1 MELPFAVES
10 PAAGRSEN
18 RVGRNEALQHSET
31 DSLVTASSQGSFMNS
46 TNGNINISDHV
57 GLIPNTPQDIVLPSP
72 QLVQSQQQIENQ
84 QGQLVVIAAP
94 EEQAAGMK
102 DGVYG
107 DPDNDFTYV
116 NVTEIDAD
124 EEGPL
129 LEGEDLSLPQDQM
142 RGDVLA
148 VLLSEM
154 QHGETS
160 SMLND
165 TESANKMA
173 LKASEAKKEG
183 DLLTALENHTLA
195 AKLYKDIAVAIRNKN
210 PPLASSLLLLSQT
223 QAKSAIALKS
233 IVKLKPSELRQI
245 LPPSSRDSAEDYSST
260 AMSQKDR
267 LRAVVRGALSSRHP
281 HEEDLSDSQ
290 FLGRAE
296 METTGRGAAT
306 TKSRSAVSHNE
317 NKVGRKS
324 NKNNET
330 RNDHEGTLLTEEQ
343 GSSNP
348 VDEMMELERELR
360 DMDMALELGNSI
372 SSLDVRIQNRM
383 KNSMVGD
390 GSFMVVPPGSSSY
403 MASSIWGS
411 SPGHNNSR
419 QTAIPSN
426 NQQGT
431 AGVRARANRVQ
442 NIIDAS
448 VTPTSRQL
456 YQSPQTGNAQTIS
469 NKNTSGL
476 ESSWWGNTNTTSQIL
491 SSSVM
496 SLGGGKAGIE
506 GGPAS
511 DISGG
516 QSSGNTKQI
525 MRLMDSLK
533 TLGDENAVL
542 LREIEELE
550 AARSEAKAAR
560 ETMKR
565 FKMEYGKRFS
575 TLKNALEK
583 FRQENLSGKNTNNG
597 PVTTSDFM
605 KNATLLDQIQ
615 RQEQMIQKLT
625 RDLKKEKEE
634 SKKKDSALRKYES
647 FYRDIKAR
655 SAQKAAQRQTQQQR
669 QNAKQIR
676 SVPSRSSTQR

>member
-1 MELPFAVES
+1 MNASNDNLDIPFV
-10 PAAGRSEN
+10 
-18 RVGRNEALQHSET
+18 
-31 DSLVTASSQGSFMNS
+31 
-46 TNGNINISDHV
+46 
-57 GLIPNTPQDIVLPSP
+57 PNTPQDIVLPNQRQP
-72 QLVQSQQQIENQ
+72 HQQ
-84 QGQLVVIAAP
+84 QGQLVVIPAP
-94 EEQAAGMK
+94 DEQGVGMK
-102 DGVYG
+102 DGGYG
-107 DPDNDFTYV
+107 DPENDFTYV

-124 EEGPL
+124 EDGPL
-129 LEGEDLSLPQDQM
+129 LEGGDLAISSDQK

-148 VLLSEM
+148 VLVGEM
-154 QHGETS
+154 QQSGGS
-160 SMLND
+160 PLLND
-165 TESANKMA
+165 TEYANEMV
-173 LKASEAKKEG
+173 LKAAEAKKQG
-183 DLLTALENHTLA
+183 DLLSALDHHTQA
-195 AKLYKDIAVAIRNKN
+195 AKLYKDIALVVRDKN

-233 IVKLKPSELRQI
+233 IVKLKPSELLQI
-245 LPPSSRDSAEDYSST
+245 LPPSSRDTSENRSST
-260 AMSQKDR
+260 AISQKDR

-296 METTGRGAAT
+296 TEPTGRNAAT
-306 TKSRSAVSHNE
+306 KARSPLSNNA
-317 NKVGRKS
+317 GRKA
-324 NKNNET
+324 NKNTET
-330 RNDHEGTLLTEEQ
+330 RNDQEGTLLTAGQ
-343 GSSNP
+343 DPLSGDNSSNP

-403 MASSIWGS
+403 MSSSIWGTN
-411 SPGHNNSR
+411 HNTSR
-419 QTAIPSN
+419 QTAVPPN

-442 NIIDAS
+442 NILDAS
-448 VTPTSRQL
+448 VTHTGRQAH
-456 YQSPQTGNAQTIS
+456 QQPQLIPAQTFA
-469 NKNTSGL
+469 NNNNNTKNATGL
-476 ESSWWGNTNTTSQIL
+476 DASWWGNSNNPSQIL
-491 SSSVM
+491 TSSVM
-496 SLGGGKAGIE
+496 SLGGGRGIE
-506 GGPAS
+506 GAG
-511 DISGG
+511 DG

-550 AARSEAKAAR
+550 AARAEAKAAR
-560 ETMKR
+560 ETMKK
-565 FKMEYGKRFS
+565 FQTEYGKRFS
-575 TLKNALEK
+575 ALKNALEK
-583 FRQENLSGKNTNNG
+583 FRQENLSGKNTSNG
-597 PVTTSDFM
+597 PVNTSDFM
-605 KNATLLDQIQ
+605 KNAALLDQIQ

-669 QNAKQIR
+669 QNAKQVR
-676 SVPSRSSTQR
+676 SVPTRPTTQR